1 VIDRELPLEH
11 IVEAYKYVE
20 KGKKTGNVV
29 ITLDHRL
36 DRRVH
41 TQIMNVQIALE
52 KRKSVRAFLDKAVIG
67 WIEADKE
74 DRESGL
80 SWFIYHVYAQ

>member
-1 VIDRELPLEH
+1 
-11 IVEAYKYVE
+11 
-20 KGKKTGNVV
+20 
-29 ITLDHRL
+29 
-36 DRRVH
+36 
-41 TQIMNVQIALE
+41 MNVQIALE
-52 KRKSVRAFLDKAVIG
+52 KRKSVRAFLDKAVTG